1 MQRIRL
7 PATKRTCL
15 SEAEE
20 AKPTTE
26 PPQHS
31 ARHSRAIDNIP
42 ICIPYG
48 GAQLMT
54 EALSVARAEP
64 LIPLRN
70 A

>member
-20 AKPTTE
+20 AKPTE

-31 ARHSRAIDNIP
+31 ALHSRAIDNIP

-54 EALSVARAEP
+54 EALSVARAKP
-64 LIPLRN
+64 LIPFRD